1 MLFLARKNLF
11 QDKTR
16 LFISVGGVAFSV
28 TLIMV
33 LTGLYQ
39 GWSNKIGEYI
49 RAVPADIWVM
59 QRGSENMFHT
69 PSVLSLSEQAEIEKV
84 NGVASIKPFSARRL
98 AAKSGGQAIDLYVVA
113 YDQINDSG
121 KPTRVTEGNSLPG
134 PGEITI
140 DTSLSKKVK
149 IGDGIVAAGRQ
160 FKVTGFSEGG
170 DLVTSSFAFV
180 AKDELEK
187 IQELPGQTNYFLVSV
202 KPGFSTDKV
211 VNNIK
216 SEVKDVDAVISQK
229 FADNNTKIVKDNFLP
244 VIFILVL
251 IGVAVGIA
259 VIGLTIFT
267 STIEKSREY
276 GVLKAIGLKNR
287 QLYSIVIAQAL
298 LAGVIGFG
306 IGAGLAFVLGK
317 VVGSYVPQFISQIRF
332 FDVMWILA
340 LTLAM
345 SILAAIIPIRRLAHI
360 DPAEVFKA

>member
-1 MLFLARKNLF
+1 VFFIAWRNLF
-11 QDKTR
+11 QEKTR
-16 LFISVGGVAFSV
+16 LLISVGGVAFSV
-28 TLIMV
+28 TLIVV

-49 RAVPADIWVM
+49 RSVPADIWVM
-59 QRGSENMFHT
+59 QLGSENMFHT
-69 PSVLSLSEQAEIEKV
+69 PSTLSLSEQADIEKV
-84 NGVASIKPFSARRL
+84 NGVADIKPFSARRL
-98 AAKSGGQAIDLYVVA
+98 AAESAGKAMDLYVVA
-113 YDQINDSG
+113 YDQANDSG
-121 KPTRVTEGNSLPG
+121 KPKSVIGGNSLPG
-134 PGEITI
+134 PGEIII
-140 DTSLSKKVK
+140 DASQSKKVK
-149 IGDGIVAAGRQ
+149 IGDKIVAAGRQ
-160 FKVTGFSEGG
+160 FKITGFSEGG

-180 AKDELEK
+180 AKNELDK

-287 QLYSIVIAQAL
+287 QLYNIVIAQAL

-360 DPAEVFKA
+360 DPAEVFKS